1 MKKLIIS
8 LSIALFIFTNA
19 YYKPSPSSQIWSDY
33 TVECL
38 DFEKRLEEF
47 TNTVS
52 KSREHTL
59 TAKEV
64 EAMRSAFLEVRE
76 DYKKIEWLLAYLHT
90 EDANDYFNGAPLP
103 KTERN
108 APKIIILEPKGL
120 QRMEEVVF
128 EEEISC
134 AELYKLS
141 DALLSR
147 TRELNAY
154 QRQVKIYDHQ
164 IFEAMR
170 FETIRIVS
178 MGITGFD
185 TPASGESLK
194 ETQTAWDQM
203 VKITKP
209 YILMAPD
216 SIANKVLAYA
226 EGGSQMLNEADD
238 FNSFDRV
245 AFIRNYA
252 DRMYGGLLDVQLALG
267 IELPHEVYES
277 PLAINYESRTMFSN
291 NTFDDRAFLGMTR
304 EGNEHAKI
312 ALGKRLFYEGRLS
325 KNFDKSCAS
334 CHNPDKGFSDGLPT
348 SKGTTGPLK
357 RNSPTLLN
365 AGLAKAF
372 FYDLRAEN
380 IDQQAEH
387 VIFNPEEFDSNYKLI
402 FMRLEDDSSYVSE
415 FASAFPE
422 YKGEINRNTLSQALS
437 HYVLS
442 LKTFDSPVDKYLRG
456 ESDELSKEA
465 YAGMN
470 LFMGKATCGTCHFAP
485 TFSGLVPPNFEENE
499 SEVLGVMTA
508 PESGVLDP
516 DQGRGGSGK
525 LKDEAYMYEFSFKTV
540 TVRNVAK
547 TGPYFHNG
555 QYKTLRE
562 VIDFYDL
569 GGGAGAGLDIPHQTL
584 PPDPL
589 NLSEEEKEQ
598 LEAFMLAL

>member
-1 MKKLIIS
+1 MKKLITS
-8 LSIALFIFTNA
+8 LSLALFILSSSL
-19 YYKPSPSSQIWSDY
+19 YKASPSSEIWSDY
-33 TVECL
+33 TVKCL
-38 DFEKRLEEF
+38 NFEKNLTEFTGRLEKAIHQ
-47 TNTVS
+47 NTSPVETEDL
-52 KSREHTL
+52 RQQFLTL
-59 TAKEV
+59 
-64 EAMRSAFLEVRE
+64 RE
-76 DYKKIEWLLAYLHT
+76 DYKQIEWLLAYLHT

-108 APKIIILEPKGL
+108 APKIIIMDPKGL

-128 EEEISC
+128 EEEVNLS
-134 AELYKLS
+134 ELYKLS

-147 TRELNAY
+147 THELNAY

-164 IFEAMR
+164 VFEAMR
-170 FETIRIVS
+170 FEIIRIVS
-178 MGITGFD
+178 LGITGFD

-194 ETQTAWDQM
+194 ETQVAWDQM
-203 VKITKP
+203 VKITRP
-209 YILMAPD
+209 YIEMAPD
-216 SIANKVLAYA
+216 SMARRVLAYA
-226 EGGSQMLNEADD
+226 EGGSQMLNQADD
-238 FNSFDRV
+238 FDSFDRV

-277 PLAINYESRTMFSN
+277 PLAINYASKTLFSN

-402 FMRLEDDSSYVSE
+402 FLRLEDDSSYVSE
-415 FASAFPE
+415 FATTFPE

-456 ESDELSKEA
+456 ESEKLPEDV

-470 LFMGKATCGTCHFAP
+470 LFMGKASCGTCHFAP

-569 GGGAGAGLDIPHQTL
+569 GGGAGAGLDIPNQTL

-598 LEAFMLAL
+598 LEAFLLAL